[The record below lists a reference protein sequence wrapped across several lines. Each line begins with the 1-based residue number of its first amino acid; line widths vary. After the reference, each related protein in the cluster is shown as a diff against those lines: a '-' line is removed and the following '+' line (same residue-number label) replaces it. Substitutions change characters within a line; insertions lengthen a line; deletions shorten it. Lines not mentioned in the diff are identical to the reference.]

1 MQARQVYMLVSLLQV
16 DALEEDALEMLGLV
30 WSPKDCFVPINWIPP
45 EIFSLILEYWNK
57 HDVEKT

>member
-1 MQARQVYMLVSLLQV
+1 MLVSLLQV

-30 WSPKDCFVPINWIPP
+30 WSLKDCFVPIDWIPP

-57 HDVEKT
+57 YDVEKT